1 MKLGPFSFA
10 IMALA
15 FIAGATVVSAKEI
28 TSKVPELSGGCYQIS
43 TAEELYGFAEIVN
56 GHDSTAANTSACGEL
71 TKDIVVNKNVL
82 NKWDLL
88 NSDSAETLAVWKPM
102 VDFAGK
108 FDGNGHTISGLYS
121 PDSAGLFE
129 SITSPENSV
138 VVVRDLGILDSYF
151 SSTNYLGVLVNSVY
165 GPGKT
170 QITNFY
176 TFSTIKSTKSN
187 PYIAGVVGYVS
198 GNASLTLTNC
208 YSVANLVDNG
218 NDYYS
223 RLLGYTG
230 SSNESIEVINSYA
243 IKLSSS
249 KNIDYGTLVDTAA
262 LFNGALTFLLRENAE
277 GSIWGQDVG
286 RDPYPIFTGTLKNS
300 IAARYNVTFHT
311 FDSDTARYLD
321 NYVAGLITMLP
332 KGTSKE
338 NLVFGGWYRDAEF
351 SGENDTAIS
360 NTTTGDLE
368 YWAKMYD
375 RYKVT
380 YHPNGGKMEEPGPY
394 IGCGNPNK
402 SYQDVLILTG
412 DVSCYLGGIGSNLRD
427 RYYRDSSM
435 FLGWYDNEELEGDPV
450 DSITTSDKGDKDF
463 YAKWYEY
470 KRPAIDPE
478 DSCYI
483 ISNAAELYGFSALVD
498 GSFTTGKYNED
509 ERLANVCGKLT
520 KDIVVNENV
529 LMRDGTLDSSR
540 INDFIP
546 WKEIVLYNGFFD
558 GQGHT
563 ISGLY
568 MEDADGM
575 FFTGQPYKYAE
586 TKVVIHNLKVRDSFI
601 SQNFSVSV
609 GGIIGSH
616 SNAYARIEIEN
627 THFDGTI
634 VVPGGYLNA
643 HVGGLVAEAHNL
655 LIIRNSSHRG
665 LIDVGAGD
673 GAAGGLVGLSDYYT
687 FLIQNSNEGR
697 FVGDEEKE
705 TQFPTRGYVGGLV
718 GEVSTHFFIVNNYNA
733 ADFDCHDCY
742 VNGLIGG
749 YYVETDQ
756 RIHAR
761 APVRPEQSF
770 VLNNHSKGSIIS
782 GVPSKL
788 DDWVVTFD
796 NNFYLDGTLSRDSIG
811 TPVEASAFEDG
822 TVTKALHDYVQKDAL
837 GNEIAGSAYGA
848 NWIQGDEY
856 PVLTG
861 SETRNVAW
869 LYVSK
874 TQEPYGYVLFYTPGQ
889 EMPLPTPSLS
899 DQTFLGWEYG
909 DALVTEIPAT
919 ASGNLVLSA
928 QWKSIPSSSS
938 VASSSSQISSSSEKS
953 SSSEAASSS
962 SGVNSSSS
970 SAKPSSSSSSG
981 AKSSSSKDNDA
992 LPVMNVAPQF
1002 TLSTVGREIQ
1012 VVNARVGA
1020 AYAVLDLQGRIVK
1033 QGQIESANFAVMV
1046 ERAGNYLVRIGS
1058 NLQMVQL
1065 K

>member
-1 MKLGPFSFA
+1 MSIKRTPVFLL
-10 IMALA
+10 AL
-15 FIAGATVVSAKEI
+15 IAAVGAKEI
-28 TSKVPELSGGCYQIS
+28 DPAVPSKGLDQCYQIS
-43 TAEELYGFAEIVN
+43 TARELYGFAQIVN
-56 GHDSTAANTSACGEL
+56 GHDSIEANPSVCGKL
-71 TKDIVVNKNVL
+71 MQDIVVNKNVL
-82 NKWDLL
+82 NKWNLL

-121 PDSAGLFE
+121 PDRAGLFE

-151 SSTNYLGVLVNSVY
+151 SSTDYLGVLVNFVY
-165 GPGKT
+165 GSGKT

-198 GNASLTLTNC
+198 GASLTLTNC

-218 NDYYS
+218 NNYDS
-223 RLLGYTG
+223 RLLGYTR
-230 SSNESIEVINSYA
+230 SSNESLNVINSYA

-300 IAARYNVTFHT
+300 IADRYNVTFHT

-360 NTTTGDLE
+360 NTTTGNLE

-402 SYQDVLILTG
+402 SYQDALILTG

-529 LMRDGTLDSSR
+529 LKRDGTLDSSR

-575 FFTGQPYKYAE
+575 FYTGQPYKYAV
-586 TKVVIHNLKVRDSFI
+586 TKVVIHNLKVRDSFV
-601 SQNFSVSV
+601 SRHLSVSV

-616 SNAYARIEIEN
+616 SNAYAHIEIEN

-782 GVPSKL
+782 GVPSEL
-788 DDWVVTFD
+788 DYYWVVIFD

-874 TQEPYGYVLFYTPGQ
+874 MQEPYGYVLFYTPGQ

-919 ASGNLVLSA
+919 ASGNLVISS

-938 VASSSSQISSSSEKS
+938 VASSSSQVSSSSEKS

-970 SAKPSSSSSSG
+970 AG
-981 AKSSSSKDNDA
+981 AKSSSSKGKDA
-992 LPVMNVAPQF
+992 IVADGFVPQF
-1002 TLSTVGREIQ
+1002 SLIVAGREIQ

-1020 AYAVLDLQGRIVK
+1020 AYAVFDMQGRVMMS
-1033 QGQIESANFAVMV
+1033 GRVAVSDFSLTVPCSAT
-1046 ERAGNYLVRIGS
+1046 YLVRIGGQ
-1058 NLQMVQL
+1058 LQKVSL

>member
-1 MKLGPFSFA
+1 MSIKRTPVFLL
-10 IMALA
+10 AL
-15 FIAGATVVSAKEI
+15 IAAVGAKEI
-28 TSKVPELSGGCYQIS
+28 EPAVPSQSLNGCYQIS

-121 PDSAGLFE
+121 PDRAGLFE

-151 SSTNYLGVLVNSVY
+151 SSTDYLGVLVNFVY
-165 GPGKT
+165 GSGKT

-176 TFSTIKSTKSN
+176 TFSTIKSTKSK

-198 GNASLTLTNC
+198 GASLTLTNC

-218 NDYYS
+218 NNYDS
-223 RLLGYTG
+223 RLLGYTR
-230 SSNESIEVINSYA
+230 SSNESLNVINSYA

-262 LFNGALTFLLRENAE
+262 LFNGALTFLLRENTE

-300 IAARYNVTFHT
+300 IADRYNVTFHT

-338 NLVFGGWYRDAEF
+338 NQVFGGWYRDAEF

-375 RYKVT
+375 RYKVI

-402 SYQDVLILTG
+402 SYQDALILTG

-435 FLGWYDNEELEGDPV
+435 FLGWYDNEELAGDPV

-509 ERLANVCGKLT
+509 ERLANVCVKLT

-529 LMRDGTLDSSR
+529 LKQDGTLDSSR

-616 SNAYARIEIEN
+616 SDAYAHIEIEN

-718 GEVSTHFFIVNNYNA
+718 GKVSTHFFIVNNYNA

-782 GVPSKL
+782 GVPSEL
-788 DDWVVTFD
+788 DYYWVVIFD

-874 TQEPYGYVLFYTPGQ
+874 TQEPYGYILFYTPGQ

-919 ASGNLVLSA
+919 ASRNLILSA

-938 VASSSSQISSSSEKS
+938 VAASSSSTAKS
-953 SSSEAASSS
+953 SSSEAKSSS
-962 SGVNSSSS
+962 SNAKSSSSTAKSSSS
-970 SAKPSSSSSSG
+970 SAG
-981 AKSSSSKDNDA
+981 GKSSSSKGKDA
-992 LPVMNVAPQF
+992 IVANGIVPHF
-1002 TLSTVGREIQ
+1002 SLTTAGRDIL
-1012 VVNARVGA
+1012 VAHARVGA
-1020 AYAVLDLQGRIVK
+1020 AYAVFDMQGRVMMS
-1033 QGQIESANFAVMV
+1033 GRVAVSDFSLTVPCSAT
-1046 ERAGNYLVRIGS
+1046 YLVRIGGQ
-1058 NLQMVQL
+1058 LQKVSL

>member
-1 MKLGPFSFA
+1 MSIKRTPVFLL
-10 IMALA
+10 AL
-15 FIAGATVVSAKEI
+15 IAAVGAKEI
-28 TSKVPELSGGCYQIS
+28 VPAVPSQSLDGCYQIS

-121 PDSAGLFE
+121 PDRAGLFE

-151 SSTNYLGVLVNSVY
+151 SSTDYLGVLVNFVY
-165 GPGKT
+165 GSGKT

-176 TFSTIKSTKSN
+176 TFSTIKSTKSK

-198 GNASLTLTNC
+198 GASLTLTNC

-218 NDYYS
+218 NNYDS
-223 RLLGYTG
+223 RLLGYTRSG
-230 SSNESIEVINSYA
+230 NESLNVINSYA

-262 LFNGALTFLLRENAE
+262 LFNGALAFLLRENAE

-380 YHPNGGKMEEPGPY
+380 YHPNGGKMENLGPY

-402 SYQDVLILTG
+402 SYQDALILTG

-427 RYYRDSSM
+427 SYYRDSSM
-435 FLGWYDNEELEGDPV
+435 FLGWYNNEELAGDPV

-498 GSFTTGKYNED
+498 GSFTTGKNNED

-529 LMRDGTLDSSR
+529 LKRDGTLDSSR

-575 FFTGQPYKYAE
+575 FYTGQPYKYAV
-586 TKVVIHNLKVRDSFI
+586 TKVVIHNLKVRDSFV
-601 SQNFSVSV
+601 SRHLSVSV

-616 SNAYARIEIEN
+616 SNAYAHIEIEN

-782 GVPSKL
+782 GVPSEL
-788 DDWVVTFD
+788 DYYWVVIFD

-919 ASGNLVLSA
+919 ASRNLVLSA

-938 VASSSSQISSSSEKS
+938 VAASSSSTAKS
-953 SSSEAASSS
+953 SSSEAKSSS
-962 SGVNSSSS
+962 SNAKSSSSTAKSSSS
-970 SAKPSSSSSSG
+970 SAG
-981 AKSSSSKDNDA
+981 GKSSSSKGKDA
-992 LPVMNVAPQF
+992 IVANGIVPHF
-1002 TLSTVGREIQ
+1002 SLTTAGRDIL
-1012 VVNARVGA
+1012 VAHARVGA
-1020 AYAVLDLQGRIVK
+1020 AYAVFDMQGRVMMS
-1033 QGQIESANFAVMV
+1033 GRVAVSDFSLTVPCSAT
-1046 ERAGNYLVRIGS
+1046 YLVRIGGQ
-1058 NLQMVQL
+1058 LQKVSL

>member
-1 MKLGPFSFA
+1 MSIKRTPVFLL
-10 IMALA
+10 AL
-15 FIAGATVVSAKEI
+15 IAAVGAKEI
-28 TSKVPELSGGCYQIS
+28 EPAVPSQSLNGCYQIS
-43 TAEELYGFAEIVN
+43 TAEELYGFAQIVN
-56 GHDSTAANTSACGEL
+56 GHDSIEANPSVCGKL
-71 TKDIVVNKNVL
+71 MQDIVVNKNVL
-82 NKWDLL
+82 NKWNLL

-121 PDSAGLFE
+121 PDRAGLFE

-151 SSTNYLGVLVNSVY
+151 SSTDYLGVLVNFVY
-165 GPGKT
+165 GSGKT

-198 GNASLTLTNC
+198 GASLTLTNC
-208 YSVANLVDNG
+208 YSVANLVDNW
-218 NDYYS
+218 NNYDS
-223 RLLGYTG
+223 RLLGYTR
-230 SSNESIEVINSYA
+230 SSNESLNVINSYA

-249 KNIDYGTLVDTAA
+249 KYIDYGTLVDTAA

-338 NLVFGGWYRDAEF
+338 NQVFGGWYRDAEF

-380 YHPNGGKMEEPGPY
+380 YHPNGGKMEDPGPY

-435 FLGWYDNEELEGDPV
+435 FLGWYDNEELAGDPV

-470 KRPAIDPE
+470 KRPAIDPA

-509 ERLANVCGKLT
+509 EHLANVCGKLT

-529 LMRDGTLDSSR
+529 LKRDGTLDSSR

-575 FFTGQPYKYAE
+575 FYTGQPYEYAV
-586 TKVVIHNLKVRDSFI
+586 TKVVIHNLKVRDSFV
-601 SQNFSVSV
+601 SRDLSVGV

-616 SNAYARIEIEN
+616 SDAYAHIEIEN

-634 VVPGGYLNA
+634 VAHGGYLT

-665 LIDVGAGD
+665 LIDIGKGVS
-673 GAAGGLVGLSDYYT
+673 AAGGLVGLSDYYT

-705 TQFPTRGYVGGLV
+705 TQFPFRGDVGGLV

-742 VNGLIGG
+742 ANGLIGG

-782 GVPSKL
+782 GVPSEL
-788 DDWVVTFD
+788 DYYWIVIFD

-874 TQEPYGYVLFYTPGQ
+874 MQEPYGYVLFYTPGQ

-899 DQTFLGWEYG
+899 DQTFLGWEFG

-919 ASGNLVLSA
+919 ASGNLVISS

-938 VASSSSQISSSSEKS
+938 VASSSSQVSSSSEKS

-970 SAKPSSSSSSG
+970 AG
-981 AKSSSSKDNDA
+981 GKSSSSKGKDA
-992 LPVMNVAPQF
+992 IVADGFVPQF
-1002 TLSTVGREIQ
+1002 SLIVAGREIQ

-1020 AYAVLDLQGRIVK
+1020 AYAVFDMQGRVMMS
-1033 QGQIESANFAVMV
+1033 GRVAVSDFSLTVPCSAT
-1046 ERAGNYLVRIGS
+1046 YLVRIGGQ
-1058 NLQMVQL
+1058 LQKVSL

>member
-1 MKLGPFSFA
+1 MFIKRTPVFLL
-10 IMALA
+10 AL
-15 FIAGATVVSAKEI
+15 IAAVGAKEI
-28 TSKVPELSGGCYQIS
+28 VPAVPSQSLNGCYQIS

-121 PDSAGLFE
+121 PDRAGLFE

-151 SSTNYLGVLVNSVY
+151 SSTSYLGVLVNSVY

-176 TFSTIKSTKSN
+176 TFSTIKSTKSK

-198 GNASLTLTNC
+198 GASLTLTNC

-218 NDYYS
+218 NNYDS
-223 RLLGYTG
+223 RLLGYTV

-249 KNIDYGTLVDTAA
+249 KYIDYGTLVDTAA
-262 LFNGALTFLLRENAE
+262 LFNGALAFLLRENAE

-300 IAARYNVTFHT
+300 IADRYNVTFHT

-380 YHPNGGKMEEPGPY
+380 YHPNGGKMENLGPY

-402 SYQDVLILTG
+402 SYQDALILTG

-427 RYYRDSSM
+427 SYYRDSSM
-435 FLGWYDNEELEGDPV
+435 FLGWYDNEELAGDPV

-509 ERLANVCGKLT
+509 EHLANVCGKLT

-529 LMRDGTLDSSR
+529 LKRDGTLDSSR

-575 FFTGQPYKYAE
+575 FYTGQPYKYAA
-586 TKVVIHNLKVRDSFI
+586 TKVVIHNLKVRDSFV
-601 SQNFSVSV
+601 SRHLSVSV

-616 SNAYARIEIEN
+616 SDANAHIEIEN

-733 ADFDCHDCY
+733 ADFDCHECY

-919 ASGNLVLSA
+919 ASRNLVLSA

-938 VASSSSQISSSSEKS
+938 VAASSSSTAKS
-953 SSSEAASSS
+953 SSSEAKSSS
-962 SGVNSSSS
+962 SNAKSSSSTAKSSSS
-970 SAKPSSSSSSG
+970 SAG
-981 AKSSSSKDNDA
+981 GKSSSSKGKDA
-992 LPVMNVAPQF
+992 IVANGIVPHF
-1002 TLSTVGREIQ
+1002 SLTTAGRDIL
-1012 VVNARVGA
+1012 VAHARVGA
-1020 AYAVLDLQGRIVK
+1020 AYAVFDMQGRVMMS
-1033 QGQIESANFAVMV
+1033 GRVAVSDFSLTVPCSAT
-1046 ERAGNYLVRIGS
+1046 YLVRIGGQ
-1058 NLQMVQL
+1058 LQKVSL

>member
-1 MKLGPFSFA
+1 MSIKRTPVFLL
-10 IMALA
+10 AL
-15 FIAGATVVSAKEI
+15 IAAVGAKEI
-28 TSKVPELSGGCYQIS
+28 EPAVPSQSLNGCYQIS

-121 PDSAGLFE
+121 PNSAGLFE

-151 SSTNYLGVLVNSVY
+151 SSTSYLGVLVNSVY

-170 QITNFY
+170 RITNFY
-176 TFSTIKSTKSN
+176 TFSTIKSTKSK

-218 NDYYS
+218 NNYDS
-223 RLLGYTG
+223 RLLGYTV

-249 KNIDYGTLVDTAA
+249 KYIDYGTLVDTAA

-300 IAARYNVTFHT
+300 IADRYNVTFHT

-338 NLVFGGWYRDAEF
+338 SLVFGGWYRNADF
-351 SGENDTAIS
+351 SGKNDTAIS

-368 YWAKMYD
+368 YWARMYD
-375 RYKVT
+375 RYKII
-380 YHPNGGKMEEPGPY
+380 YHANGGVTESGSYM
-394 IGCGNPNK
+394 GCGNPTA
-402 SYQDVLILTG
+402 SYQDVLILG
-412 DVSCYLGGIGSNLRD
+412 NSEDCYLGSIGKKLLRH
-427 RYYRDSSM
+427 YTRDSSI
-435 FLGWYDNEELEGDPV
+435 FIGWYDNEELTGNPV

-470 KRPAIDPE
+470 KRPAIDPA

-483 ISNAAELYGFSALVD
+483 ISNAEELYGFSALAD

-509 ERLANVCGKLT
+509 ERLGYACGKLT

-529 LMRDGTLDSSR
+529 LKRDGTLDSAR
-540 INDFIP
+540 MHEFLP
-546 WKEIVLYNGFFD
+546 WKTIAFYNGGIFD

-563 ISGLY
+563 VSGLY
-568 MEDADGM
+568 INGSEGM
-575 FFTGQPYKYAE
+575 FYDASPKYYAK
-586 TKVVIHNLKVRDSFI
+586 TITIRNLKVKDSFI
-601 SQNFSVSV
+601 SSDYDA
-609 GGIIGSH
+609 GGIICSYTN
-616 SNAYARIEIEN
+616 STAIMEIEN
-627 THFDGTI
+627 THFDGAI
-634 VVPGGYLNA
+634 YVRGGTA
-643 HVGGLVAEAHNL
+643 GGLVSEAHNL
-655 LIIRNSSHRG
+655 LIIRNSGHRG
-665 LIDVGAGD
+665 IIHATSTDVGGIIGHADEFTVLVQNYNEGSIVIERPPVE
-673 GAAGGLVGLSDYYT
+673 GFVAIGPAGGLVGEAAG
-687 FLIQNSNEGR
+687 N
-697 FVGDEEKE
+697 
-705 TQFPTRGYVGGLV
+705 
-718 GEVSTHFFIVNNYNA
+718 FFIANNYNV
-733 ADFDCHDCY
+733 ADIETKGGY
-742 VNGLIGG
+742 GGLIGA
-749 YYVETDQ
+749 YYVGDLGKCQYETC
-756 RIHAR
+756 
-761 APVRPEQSF
+761 RPERSF
-770 VLNNHSKGSIIS
+770 VLNNYSKGRVI
-782 GVPSKL
+782 GDKPSKMY
-788 DDWVVTFD
+788 DSEVTFE
-796 NNFYLDGTLSRDSIG
+796 NNFYLDGTLPEDSIG
-811 TPVEASAFEDG
+811 TPVKADAFEDS
-822 TVTKALHDYVQKDAL
+822 TVAKALQGYVLKDSTGA
-837 GNEIAGSAYGA
+837 EVVGSVRGD

-856 PVLTG
+856 PVFSVDKTQYL
-861 SETRNVAW
+861 VL
-869 LYVSK
+869 LYVARYVDLP
-874 TQEPYGYVLFYTPGQ
+874 TNVLFHTPGQ
-889 EMPLPTPSLS
+889 VLPLPTPSRYGYS
-899 DQTFLGWEYG
+899 FAGWKWG
-909 DALVTEIPAT
+909 NDIVTEIPAT
-919 ASGNLVLSA
+919 VSEDLSVSA

-938 VASSSSQISSSSEKS
+938 VAASSSSAKS
-953 SSSEAASSS
+953 SSSEVKSSS
-962 SGVNSSSS
+962 SDAKSSSSS
-970 SAKPSSSSSSG
+970 SAG

-1012 VVNARVGA
+1012 VANARVGA
-1020 AYAVLDLQGRIVK
+1020 GYALLDMQGRIVK
-1033 QGQIESANFAVMV
+1033 QGQVESANFGMTVA
-1046 ERAGNYLVRIGS
+1046 RAGTYLVRIGS
-1058 NLQMVQL
+1058 YLQMVQL

>member
-1 MKLGPFSFA
+1 MFIKRTPVFLL
-10 IMALA
+10 AL
-15 FIAGATVVSAKEI
+15 IAAVGAKEI
-28 TSKVPELSGGCYQIS
+28 VPAVPSQSLNGCYQIS

-121 PDSAGLFE
+121 PDRAGLFE

-165 GPGKT
+165 GSGKT

-198 GNASLTLTNC
+198 GASLTLTNC

-218 NDYYS
+218 NNYDS
-223 RLLGYTG
+223 RLLGYTV

-249 KNIDYGTLVDTAA
+249 KYIDYGTLVDTAA
-262 LFNGALTFLLRENAE
+262 LFNGALAFLLRENAE

-300 IAARYNVTFHT
+300 IADRYNVTFHT

-380 YHPNGGKMEEPGPY
+380 YHPNGGKMENLGPY

-402 SYQDVLILTG
+402 SYQDALILTG

-427 RYYRDSSM
+427 SYYRDSSM
-435 FLGWYDNEELEGDPV
+435 FLGWYDNEELAGDPV

-509 ERLANVCGKLT
+509 EHLANVCGKLT

-529 LMRDGTLDSSR
+529 LKRDGTLDSSR

-575 FFTGQPYKYAE
+575 FYTGQPYKYAA
-586 TKVVIHNLKVRDSFI
+586 TKVVIHNLKVRDSFV
-601 SQNFSVSV
+601 SRHLSVSV

-616 SNAYARIEIEN
+616 SDANAHIEIEN

-782 GVPSKL
+782 GVPSEL

-919 ASGNLVLSA
+919 ASRNLVLSA

-938 VASSSSQISSSSEKS
+938 VAASSSSTAKS
-953 SSSEAASSS
+953 SSSEAKSSS
-962 SGVNSSSS
+962 SNAKSSSSTAKSSSS
-970 SAKPSSSSSSG
+970 SAG
-981 AKSSSSKDNDA
+981 GKSSSSKGKDA
-992 LPVMNVAPQF
+992 IVANGIVPHF
-1002 TLSTVGREIQ
+1002 SLTTAGRDIL
-1012 VVNARVGA
+1012 VAHARVGA
-1020 AYAVLDLQGRIVK
+1020 AYAVFDMQGRVMMS
-1033 QGQIESANFAVMV
+1033 GRVAVSDFSLTVPCSAT
-1046 ERAGNYLVRIGS
+1046 YLVRIGGQ
-1058 NLQMVQL
+1058 LQKVSL

>member
-1 MKLGPFSFA
+1 MFIKRTPVFLL
-10 IMALA
+10 AL
-15 FIAGATVVSAKEI
+15 IAAVGAKEI
-28 TSKVPELSGGCYQIS
+28 VPAVPSQSLDGCYQIS

-56 GHDSTAANTSACGEL
+56 GYDSTAANTSACGEL

-121 PDSAGLFE
+121 PNSAGLFE

-151 SSTNYLGVLVNSVY
+151 SSTDYLGVLVNFVY
-165 GPGKT
+165 GSGKT

-176 TFSTIKSTKSN
+176 TFSTIKSTKSK

-198 GNASLTLTNC
+198 GASLTLTNC

-218 NDYYS
+218 NNYDS
-223 RLLGYTG
+223 RLLGYTR
-230 SSNESIEVINSYA
+230 SSNESLNVINSYA

-300 IAARYNVTFHT
+300 IADRYNVTFHT

-375 RYKVT
+375 RYKVI

-402 SYQDVLILTG
+402 SYQDALILTG

-435 FLGWYDNEELEGDPV
+435 FLGWYDNEELAGDPV

-529 LMRDGTLDSSR
+529 LKRDGTLDSSR

-575 FFTGQPYKYAE
+575 FYTGQPYKYAV
-586 TKVVIHNLKVRDSFI
+586 TKVVIHNLKVRDSFV
-601 SQNFSVSV
+601 SRHLSVSV

-616 SNAYARIEIEN
+616 SNAYAHIEIEN

-634 VVPGGYLNA
+634 VVPDVYA

-665 LIDVGAGD
+665 LIDVGAGA

-697 FVGDEEKE
+697 FVGDKKKE
-705 TQFPTRGYVGGLV
+705 TLFPARGHVGGLI

-782 GVPSKL
+782 GVPSEL
-788 DDWVVTFD
+788 DYYWVVIFD

-938 VASSSSQISSSSEKS
+938 VAASSSSTAKS
-953 SSSEAASSS
+953 SSSEAKSSS
-962 SGVNSSSS
+962 SNAKSSSSTAKSSSS
-970 SAKPSSSSSSG
+970 SAG
-981 AKSSSSKDNDA
+981 GKSSSSKGKDA
-992 LPVMNVAPQF
+992 IVANGIVPHF
-1002 TLSTVGREIQ
+1002 SLTTAGRDIL
-1012 VVNARVGA
+1012 VAHARVGA
-1020 AYAVLDLQGRIVK
+1020 AYAVFDMQGRVMMS
-1033 QGQIESANFAVMV
+1033 GRVAVSDFSLTVPCSAT
-1046 ERAGNYLVRIGS
+1046 YLVRIGGQ
-1058 NLQMVQL
+1058 LQKVPL

>member
-1 MKLGPFSFA
+1 MFIKRTPVFLL
-10 IMALA
+10 AL
-15 FIAGATVVSAKEI
+15 IAAVGAKEI
-28 TSKVPELSGGCYQIS
+28 VPAVPSQSLDGCYQIS

-121 PDSAGLFE
+121 PDRAGLFE

-151 SSTNYLGVLVNSVY
+151 SSTDYLGVLVNFVY
-165 GPGKT
+165 GSGKT

-176 TFSTIKSTKSN
+176 TFSTIKSTKSK

-198 GNASLTLTNC
+198 GASLTLTNC

-218 NDYYS
+218 NNYDS
-223 RLLGYTG
+223 RLLGYTR
-230 SSNESIEVINSYA
+230 SSNESLNVINSYA

-300 IAARYNVTFHT
+300 IADRYNVTFHT

-380 YHPNGGKMEEPGPY
+380 YHPNGGKMENLGPY

-402 SYQDVLILTG
+402 SYQDALILTG

-427 RYYRDSSM
+427 SYYRDSSM

-509 ERLANVCGKLT
+509 EHLANVCGKLT

-529 LMRDGTLDSSR
+529 LKRDGTLDSSR

-575 FFTGQPYKYAE
+575 FYTGQPYKYAA
-586 TKVVIHNLKVRDSFI
+586 TKVVIHNLKVRDSFV
-601 SQNFSVSV
+601 SRHLSVSV

-616 SNAYARIEIEN
+616 SDAYAHIEIEN

-782 GVPSKL
+782 GVPSEL

-919 ASGNLVLSA
+919 ASRNLILSA

-938 VASSSSQISSSSEKS
+938 VAASSSSTAKS
-953 SSSEAASSS
+953 SSSEAKSSS
-962 SGVNSSSS
+962 SNAKSSSSTAKSSSS
-970 SAKPSSSSSSG
+970 SAG
-981 AKSSSSKDNDA
+981 GKSSSSMGKDA
-992 LPVMNVAPQF
+992 IVANGIVPHF
-1002 TLSTVGREIQ
+1002 SLTTAGRDIL
-1012 VVNARVGA
+1012 VAHARVGA
-1020 AYAVLDLQGRIVK
+1020 AYAVFDMQGRVMMS
-1033 QGQIESANFAVMV
+1033 GRVAVSDFSLTVPCSAT
-1046 ERAGNYLVRIGS
+1046 YLVRIGGQ
-1058 NLQMVQL
+1058 LQKVSL

>member
-1 MKLGPFSFA
+1 
-10 IMALA
+10 
-15 FIAGATVVSAKEI
+15 
-28 TSKVPELSGGCYQIS
+28 
-43 TAEELYGFAEIVN
+43 
-56 GHDSTAANTSACGEL
+56 
-71 TKDIVVNKNVL
+71 
-82 NKWDLL
+82 
-88 NSDSAETLAVWKPM
+88 
-102 VDFAGK
+102 
-108 FDGNGHTISGLYS
+108 
-121 PDSAGLFE
+121 
-129 SITSPENSV
+129 
-138 VVVRDLGILDSYF
+138 
-151 SSTNYLGVLVNSVY
+151 
-165 GPGKT
+165 
-170 QITNFY
+170 
-176 TFSTIKSTKSN
+176 
-187 PYIAGVVGYVS
+187 
-198 GNASLTLTNC
+198 
-208 YSVANLVDNG
+208 
-218 NDYYS
+218 
-223 RLLGYTG
+223 
-230 SSNESIEVINSYA
+230 
-243 IKLSSS
+243 
-249 KNIDYGTLVDTAA
+249 
-262 LFNGALTFLLRENAE
+262 
-277 GSIWGQDVG
+277 
-286 RDPYPIFTGTLKNS
+286 
-300 IAARYNVTFHT
+300 
-311 FDSDTARYLD
+311 
-321 NYVAGLITMLP
+321 
-332 KGTSKE
+332 
-338 NLVFGGWYRDAEF
+338 
-351 SGENDTAIS
+351 
-360 NTTTGDLE
+360 
-368 YWAKMYD
+368 
-375 RYKVT
+375 
-380 YHPNGGKMEEPGPY
+380 
-394 IGCGNPNK
+394 
-402 SYQDVLILTG
+402 
-412 DVSCYLGGIGSNLRD
+412 
-427 RYYRDSSM
+427 M
-435 FLGWYDNEELEGDPV
+435 FLGWYDNEELAGDPV

-470 KRPAIDPE
+470 KRPAIDPA

-529 LMRDGTLDSSR
+529 LKRDGTLDSSR

-575 FFTGQPYKYAE
+575 FYTGQPYKYAV
-586 TKVVIHNLKVRDSFI
+586 TKVVIHNLKVRDSFV
-601 SQNFSVSV
+601 SRHLSVSV

-616 SNAYARIEIEN
+616 SNAYAHIEIEN

-733 ADFDCHDCY
+733 ADFDCHECY

-782 GVPSKL
+782 GVPSEL
-788 DDWVVTFD
+788 DYYWVVIFD

-938 VASSSSQISSSSEKS
+938 VAASSSSTAKS
-953 SSSEAASSS
+953 SSSEAKSSS
-962 SGVNSSSS
+962 SNAKSSSSTAKSSSS
-970 SAKPSSSSSSG
+970 SAG
-981 AKSSSSKDNDA
+981 GKSSSSKGKDA
-992 LPVMNVAPQF
+992 IVANGIVPHF
-1002 TLSTVGREIQ
+1002 SLTTAGRDIL
-1012 VVNARVGA
+1012 VAHARVGA
-1020 AYAVLDLQGRIVK
+1020 AYAVFDMQGRVMMS
-1033 QGQIESANFAVMV
+1033 GRVAVSDFSLTVPCSAT
-1046 ERAGNYLVRIGS
+1046 YLVRIGGQ
-1058 NLQMVQL
+1058 LQKVSL